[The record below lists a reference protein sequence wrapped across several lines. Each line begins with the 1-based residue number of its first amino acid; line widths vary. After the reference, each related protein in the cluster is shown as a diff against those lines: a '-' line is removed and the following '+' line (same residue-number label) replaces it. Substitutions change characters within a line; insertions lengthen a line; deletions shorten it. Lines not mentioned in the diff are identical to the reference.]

1 MSEAT
6 GLSIVIE
13 AKNALAVFT
22 QPDHIESILQQ
33 VEKEVNSFVPDVST
47 KKGRDA
53 IASLGLKVAK
63 TKTYLD
69 GLGKDLVT
77 EYKEVPKKI
86 DASRKTVRDRLDA
99 LKEKVLLP
107 KLEFE
112 AEQERLKLEAER
124 IAAEEAY
131 SAMWQEAHDMDAVI
145 TIRIAEKAAAKKE
158 SDHEMA
164 LLMNDAFDRDAKA
177 KADEVERLRK
187 AHEEFIAQQA
197 AEKAKRETEEKAKRD
212 IEAALQREAD
222 LKALV
227 ALSTANRIA
236 ADRQAEKDRIDAA
249 NKAEADRLAAAQKA
263 EREKQEAIAAEQRKA
278 QEAADRIKREA
289 QQKEDARLAEEKR
302 VADEAAKRAADK
314 AHQAEVN
321 NAAIAVL
328 TKAGIDAECA
338 KACVIAI
345 IKNQVAQ
352 SFLNQQPPIQIN
364 Y

>member
-13 AKNALAVFT
+13 PKNALAVFT

-112 AEQERLKLEAER
+112 AEQERIKLEAER

-177 KADEVERLRK
+177 KADEIERLRK

-197 AEKAKRETEEKAKRD
+197 AEKAKREVEEKAKRD
-212 IEAALQREAD
+212 IEAAEQRERDAK
-222 LKALV
+222 LAQERAEQKAEQ
-227 ALSTANRIA
+227 
-236 ADRQAEKDRIDAA
+236 DKKDAA
-249 NKAEADRLAAAQKA
+249 AKA
-263 EREKQEAIAAEQRKA
+263 EREKQDAIAAEQLKA
-278 QEAADRIKREA
+278 QETADRIQREA
-289 QQKEDARLAEEKR
+289 KQKEDARLAEEKR
-302 VADEAAKRAADK
+302 VADEAAARAANE
-314 AHQAEVN
+314 AHRKTVGTAVVN
-321 NAAIAVL
+321 GLIEHAGLTREQAIATL
-328 TKAGIDAECA
+328 KALIN
-338 KACVIAI
+338 
-345 IKNQVAQ
+345 NQIPHT
-352 SFLNQQPPIQIN
+352 NIN

>member
-107 KLEFE
+107 KLEYE
-112 AEQERLKLEAER
+112 AEQER
-124 IAAEEAY
+124 IAAEAAY
-131 SAMWQEAHDMDAVI
+131 AAMWQEAHEMDASI
-145 TIRIAEKAAAKKE
+145 TAERLVKKE

-177 KADEVERLRK
+177 KADEFERLRK

-197 AEKAKRETEEKAKRD
+197 AEKAKREVEEKAKRD
-212 IEAALQREAD
+212 IEAAEQRERDAK
-222 LKALV
+222 LAQER
-227 ALSTANRIA
+227 AEQA
-236 ADRQAEKDRIDAA
+236 AKDAA
-249 NKAEADRLAAAQKA
+249 AKAERDAKEQSDRA
-263 EREKQEAIAAEQRKA
+263 EREKQEAIAAEKLKA
-278 QEAADRIKREA
+278 QQEAERVQREA
-289 QQKEDARLAEEKR
+289 KQKEDAQLAEEKR
-302 VADEAAKRAADK
+302 VADEAAARAANE
-314 AHQAEVN
+314 AHRKTVGTAVVN
-321 NAAIAVL
+321 ELIEHAGLTREQAIATL
-328 TKAGIDAECA
+328 CA
-338 KACVIAI
+338 
-345 IKNQVAQ
+345 IKDSKIPHTN
-352 SFLNQQPPIQIN
+352 IH

>member
-107 KLEFE
+107 KLEYE
-112 AEQERLKLEAER
+112 AEQER
-124 IAAEEAY
+124 IAAEAAY
-131 SAMWQEAHDMDAVI
+131 AAMWQEAHEMDASI
-145 TIRIAEKAAAKKE
+145 TAERAEKLAARIAA
-158 SDHEMA
+158 DHEMA

-177 KADEVERLRK
+177 KADEVERLQK
-187 AHEEFIAQQA
+187 E
-197 AEKAKRETEEKAKRD
+197 RD
-212 IEAALQREAD
+212 D
-222 LKALV
+222 
-227 ALSTANRIA
+227 RIA
-236 ADRQAEKDRIDAA
+236 AEAAAKVKRDADLAAQQEREASARREAELKLQAEQAERDRVALVL
-249 NKAEADRLAAAQKA
+249 KAEQDKKDAIAKA
-263 EREKQEAIAAEQRKA
+263 EREKQEAIAAEQLKA
-278 QEAADRIKREA
+278 QQQAERVQREA
-289 QQKEDARLAEEKR
+289 KQKEDARLAEEKR
-302 VADEAAKRAADK
+302 VADEAAKRADDVEHRRTINRQAVADLIANGLPEDCAQK
-314 AHQAEVN
+314 CV
-321 NAAIAVL
+321 AAIA
-328 TKAGIDAECA
+328 
-338 KACVIAI
+338 
-345 IKNQVAQ
+345 KNLISSVR
-352 SFLNQQPPIQIN
+352 IT